1 MTEATTAVADG
12 LHSPASK
19 RLVRNK
25 DLPLDSQKVP
35 LDSKRVRDRMV
46 QARVMNG
53 LTAVEAAARLGYAN
67 STQLSQIESGKRK
80 VPDDW
85 RFLLRMSQVYAV
97 SVDYLL
103 GVSPHPERDPVA
115 AESFAMLRG
124 FEELLKAQ
132 ALATT
137 TAFIRFG
144 KEKEAA
150 RGDLQEI
157 AAASKAVSTALT
169 RFRELN
175 PEVDEDMKGANTLLV
190 AVDKLEGATVQIQ
203 TIIDRRA
210 VSEEQCHAIAR
221 GEQGPMSFFVTSPQL
236 ALGLE

>member
-1 MTEATTAVADG
+1 MTEAMTVAAAG
-12 LHSPASK
+12 VGSAPSK

-25 DLPLDSQKVP
+25 DVP
-35 LDSKRVRDRMV
+35 HDSKKVRDRMV

-53 LTAVEAAARLGYAN
+53 MTAVDAAARLGYAN

-85 RFLLRMSQVYAV
+85 QFLLRMSRVYSV

-124 FEELLKAQ
+124 FEDLVRSQ
-132 ALATT
+132 ALSMT

-144 KEKEAA
+144 KEKEATRA
-150 RGDLQEI
+150 DLQAI
-157 AAASKAVSTALT
+157 AAASRAVSEAFTK
-169 RFRELN
+169 FREMN

-190 AVDKLEGATVQIQ
+190 AVERLEARAIPIQ
-203 TIIDRRA
+203 DAIYRRA
-210 VSEEQCHAIAR
+210 LHEQHCLAIAK
-221 GEQGPMSFFVTSPQL
+221 GEQGPLASYVADNPQL
-236 ALGLE
+236 SLGLEE